1 MKILYFSLIIIV
13 LPVFSSCNQAGKSEV
28 AETHGESV
36 EIQGLRLDTIRKG
49 NFSFTLKTGGE
60 ILADN
65 KNISVITAKS
75 SGIVRFSDRFLFQGV
90 KVNAGQIL
98 FTVSGENLAEDNAGL
113 RFSQL
118 EANLEKARSNYERA
132 QKLLPDKIITEEHF
146 LEIKNEYAKILSEYE
161 IFRRTFNENASLVTS
176 PAAGYIRELYVTEG
190 QKVSAGDRL
199 ATIIG
204 EHKIVLKALLS
215 PLHAKILPSV
225 ESANFRVAGNNR
237 VFRTQDLN
245 GRKISYGKSTGENS
259 FYIPVYFSMD
269 YDPELIEGTF
279 AEVWLKGEEIHDA
292 ITVPNSSLMEEF
304 GSYYV
309 FVKDDDGDFL
319 KRYIKTGYSDG
330 ERTLV
335 TEGLKENEVIA
346 AEGVYQIKL
355 KQMAGSV
362 PAHTHNH

>member
-1 MKILYFSLIIIV
+1 MRIIYFSLIII
-13 LPVFSSCNQAGKSEV
+13 LLTVFSSCSRGGKVET
-28 AETHGESV
+28 AEAHGESV
-36 EIQGLRLDTIRKG
+36 EIQGITPDTIHKG

-65 KNISVITAKS
+65 KNLSVITAKS
-75 SGIVRFSDRFLFQGV
+75 SGIVRFSDRLLFQGV
-90 KVNAGQIL
+90 KVEAGRIL
-98 FTVSGENLAEDNAGL
+98 FTVSGENLTEDNAGL
-113 RFSQL
+113 KLSQL
-118 EANLEKARSNYERA
+118 EADLGKARSNYERA

-161 IFRRTFNENASLVTS
+161 IFSRTFNENASRVTS
-176 PAAGYIRELYVTEG
+176 PATGFIRDIYVTEG

-204 EHKIVLKALLS
+204 EHKIILKALLS
-215 PLHAKILPSV
+215 PAYSKILPSI

-237 VFRTQDLN
+237 VFRTKDLN
-245 GRKISYGKSTGENS
+245 GRKISYGKSTSENS

-269 YDPELIEGTF
+269 YDPELTEGTF

-319 KRYIKTGYSDG
+319 KRYIKTGYGDG

-355 KQMAGSV
+355 KQMAGAA